1 MTVAAL
7 FLTSSLLAQ
16 LGEVHVGLV
25 ASYGTGE
32 AYEPGA
38 GVVVGVAA
46 GRLAYVG
53 LRWVYHRGTTT
64 AGVTNRAQVYGVDLG
79 VLIPVGAL
87 EVVPGLS
94 LGAVRFAQRALG
106 IADHATEFLAAPGV
120 SVEVPAGR
128 VAVIPELQY
137 HLAGDPDLPSQVDH
151 RGLVASL
158 RLVIPLEIG
167 RIRR

>member
-1 MTVAAL
+1 VTL
-7 FLTSSLLAQ
+7 GTLLLTSALLAQ
-16 LGEVHVGLV
+16 VGEVQFGVV
-25 ASYGTGE
+25 ASAGTGA
-32 AYEPGA
+32 AYGPGA
-38 GVVVGVAA
+38 GAVLGVAA

-53 LRWVYHRGTTT
+53 LRWAYHQGTTQG
-64 AGVTNRAQVYGVDLG
+64 GVTSRAQVFAVDLG

-94 LGAVRFAQRALG
+94 FGAVRFAQRAPG

-120 SVEVPAGR
+120 SVEVQVWR
-128 VAVIPELQY
+128 VALIPELQY
-137 HLAGDPDLPSQVDH
+137 HLAGEPALPSPVDH
-151 RGLVASL
+151 RGLVGSL

>member
-1 MTVAAL
+1 MTLGAL

-38 GVVVGVAA
+38 GVMVGVAA

-64 AGVTNRAQVYGVDLG
+64 AGVTNRAQVYAVDLG

-94 LGAVRFAQRALG
+94 LGAVRFAQRAPG

-128 VAVIPELQY
+128 VALIPELQY

-158 RLVIPLEIG
+158 RFVIPLEIG

>member
-1 MTVAAL
+1 MTVGAL

-32 AYEPGA
+32 AYAPGA

-64 AGVTNRAQVYGVDLG
+64 AGVTNRAQVYAVDLG

-94 LGAVRFAQRALG
+94 LGAVRFAQRAPG

-137 HLAGDPDLPSQVDH
+137 HLAGDPDLPLQVDH

>member
-1 MTVAAL
+1 MTVGTL
-7 FLTSSLLAQ
+7 LLTSSLLAQ
-16 LGEVHVGLV
+16 LGEVQVGMV

-46 GRLAYVG
+46 GRLTYLG
-53 LRWVYHRGTTT
+53 LRWAYHRGTTK
-64 AGVTNRAQVYGVDLG
+64 AGVTNRAQVYTVDLG
-79 VLIPVGAL
+79 VLIPVGAV

-94 LGAVRFAQRALG
+94 LGAVRFAQRAPG
-106 IADHATEFLAAPGV
+106 IDDYATEFVAAPGV
-120 SVEVPAGR
+120 SVQVRAGR
-128 VAVIPELQY
+128 VALIPELQY
-137 HLAGDPDLPSQVDH
+137 HLAGDPDFPSRVGH

-158 RLVIPLEIG
+158 RLVVPLEIG